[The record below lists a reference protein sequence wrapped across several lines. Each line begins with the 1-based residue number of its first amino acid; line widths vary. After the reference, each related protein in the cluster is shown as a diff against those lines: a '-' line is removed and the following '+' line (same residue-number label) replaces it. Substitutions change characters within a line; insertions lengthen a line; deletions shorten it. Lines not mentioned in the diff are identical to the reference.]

1 MYDWLVLC
9 YFKDWVYWKTVSNSR
24 DLFSGSYC
32 HIYIYIARVDV
43 IYERV
48 SHMIISIFVDG
59 MSVKRVSNFVGNT
72 SLENYWDLIN
82 CLQASAMQTWFS

>member
-9 YFKDWVYWKTVSNSR
+9 YFKDCVYWKTVSNSR
-24 DLFSGSYC
+24 DLFSGSHC
-32 HIYIYIARVDV
+32 HIYIARMDV

-48 SHMIISIFVDG
+48 SHMIIPIFFDG
-59 MSVKRVSNFVGNT
+59 MSVKRVSNFVGIT

-82 CLQASAMQTWFS
+82 CLQT